1 MKELTERIKNT
12 VKIAQN
18 EEEFPESLAVQVL
31 DIADNIEQ
39 YSSIPEMIQELI
51 LMVSDYD
58 IYAGTCCGMM
68 ATADFEIE
76 QYLEKIRSTL

>member
-1 MKELTERIKNT
+1 MKELAQSLRNT

-18 EEEFPESLAVQVL
+18 EDEFPAYLAVQVL

-39 YSSIPEMIQELI
+39 YSSISGMIRQLM

-58 IYAGTCCGMM
+58 IYAGICCGMM
-68 ATADFEIE
+68 ATSNVEIE
-76 QYLEKIRSTL
+76 QYLEEIRSTL